1 MKILDCRAKEVL
13 EIKRI
18 GGDILLEF
26 RDKRG
31 ISFVFSIEL
40 KRPYNKHWKAIEKL
54 VKEIKTH
61 LIERWDKSEIL

>member
-13 EIKRI
+13 
-18 GGDILLEF
+18 
-26 RDKRG
+26 
-31 ISFVFSIEL
+31 L